1 MLFFRQVR
9 MVNLP
14 SLFPYGW
21 EFGNLK
27 LQQLS
32 RYFRNAEVWIP
43 ACAGMTA
50 TAVSDDFYGRMM
62 KFIRK
67 YEKRS
72 SENLFGFQTTFL
84 CSCTAAKP
92 SAFGCFL
99 FQIDQSRSRQEIV

>member
-1 MLFFRQVR
+1 MFFRQVL
-9 MVNLP
+9 MVNLS

-32 RYFRNAEVWIP
+32 RYFRNAETRIP
-43 ACAGMTA
+43 ACAGMMA

-72 SENLFGFQTTFL
+72 SEPPPPFSDDLDIYSSQ
-84 CSCTAAKP
+84 SCV
-92 SAFGCFL
+92 SSESL
-99 FQIDQSRSRQEIV
+99 

>member
-1 MLFFRQVR
+1 MFFRQVR

-21 EFGNLK
+21 EFGSLK

-32 RYFRNAEVWIP
+32 RYFLNTGDWIP

-50 TAVSDDFYGRMM
+50 TAVSDDFYGLMI

-67 YEKRS
+67 YENRS
-72 SENLFGFQTTFL
+72 SEPPTPFSDDPDIYSSQ
-84 CSCTAAKP
+84 SCV
-92 SAFGCFL
+92 SSESL
-99 FQIDQSRSRQEIV
+99 